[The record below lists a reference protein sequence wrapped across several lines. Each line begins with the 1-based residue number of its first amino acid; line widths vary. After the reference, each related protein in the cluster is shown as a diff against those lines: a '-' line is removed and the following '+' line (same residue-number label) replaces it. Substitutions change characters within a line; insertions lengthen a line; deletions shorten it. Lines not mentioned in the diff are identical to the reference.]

1 MNTELLSAHLTS
13 ARDTLEAS
21 VRDGRE
27 FAPMIIVVR
36 DGLMIARVLPPTGDG
51 GTIQRIAQLCVEGFR
66 ADEILLVIDSYLA
79 TGDGTINPVTGRE
92 YAHDEMADV
101 ATNHDGLAK
110 GWVTECLTVLAVPRA
125 GTQTGWSLPYFRE
138 ADRSVTWGDPKNMD
152 AVAGRLT
159 DLYESTPLGG
169 HLEDR
174 EMAFLL
180 AGLEAVVMLAEYED
194 NRS

>member
-1 MNTELLSAHLTS
+1 MNTEVLSAHLTS
-13 ARDTLEAS
+13 ARTTLADS
-21 VRDGRE
+21 VRDGRQ

-36 DGLMIARVLPPTGDG
+36 GGLMIAQVLPPTGDG
-51 GTIQRIAQLCVEGFR
+51 GTIQRIAQLCAEGFR
-66 ADEILLVIDSYLA
+66 ADEILLVIDTYLA
-79 TGDGTINPVTGRE
+79 TGHGTINPITGRE
-92 YAHDEMADV
+92 YGPDEMADV
-101 ATNHDGLAK
+101 AVNHDGLAK
-110 GWVTECLTVLAVPRA
+110 GWVTECLTVLAVSRE

-138 ADRSVTWGDPKNMD
+138 ADRTVTWGDPKNMD
-152 AVAGRLT
+152 DLAGRLT
-159 DLYESTPLGG
+159 RLYESTPLGG